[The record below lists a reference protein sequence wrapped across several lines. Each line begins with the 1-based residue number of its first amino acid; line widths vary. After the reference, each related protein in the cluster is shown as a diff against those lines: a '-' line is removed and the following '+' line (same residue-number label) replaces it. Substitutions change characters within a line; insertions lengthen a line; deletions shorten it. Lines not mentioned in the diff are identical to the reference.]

1 MNKRWFE
8 QFILQSPE
16 GGSEGGGGAGAGG
29 GAVAG
34 AGASQGATDP
44 AAGAGDGEG
53 TGDDDLSRVKH
64 TLDREREINRANQ
77 RRMGALEAQLR
88 ELSNT
93 NPEAVRAAE
102 AKAQQEQARRELIE
116 QQAALERQQIEAKY
130 SQQLE
135 ASTTALQAEREAR
148 QRELVRQ
155 LAEKAFI
162 GAKGSTEVSE
172 IDGSTPFDSVWS
184 RFGPQFRNEDGA
196 LVVVDANGSPEIDP
210 ETGKRFEPVKWLRR
224 LQSDP
229 VWGRNFEPA
238 MGTGSGARSSRDG
251 RVSSGTDLL
260 TMPSGQA
267 ISTVFG

>member
-1 MNKRWFE
+1 MKTRWFE

-29 GAVAG
+29 GTGAG
-34 AGASQGATDP
+34 AGASQVATDP

-64 TLDREREINRANQ
+64 ALDRERTANRDKD
-77 RRMGALEAQLR
+77 RRLGALEAQLR
-88 ELSNT
+88 ELTTT
-93 NPEAVRAAE
+93 NPEAVREAQ

-135 ASTTALQAEREAR
+135 ESTTALQAEREAR

-238 MGTGSGARSSRDG
+238 MGTGGGARSSRDG
-251 RVSSGTDLL
+251 RVSNSKDLMAVPL
-260 TMPSGQA
+260 STA
-267 ISTVFG
+267 IADVFG